1 MIDGLPDL
9 LTDTLTDLLMDKLSD
24 RLTNRQFGLNK
35 LQTNP
40 EDKKNFNEPKI
51 GRRGKKTNVLP
62 TDQWTNQHTDK
73 VTYRVACK
81 PLKIENNV

>member
-40 EDKKNFNEPKI
+40 DDKKK
-51 GRRGKKTNVLP
+51 LS
-62 TDQWTNQHTDK
+62 
-73 VTYRVACK
+73 
-81 PLKIENNV
+81 

>member
-40 EDKKNFNEPKI
+40 
-51 GRRGKKTNVLP
+51 
-62 TDQWTNQHTDK
+62 
-73 VTYRVACK
+73 YRFRCPAF
-81 PLKIENNV
+81 I